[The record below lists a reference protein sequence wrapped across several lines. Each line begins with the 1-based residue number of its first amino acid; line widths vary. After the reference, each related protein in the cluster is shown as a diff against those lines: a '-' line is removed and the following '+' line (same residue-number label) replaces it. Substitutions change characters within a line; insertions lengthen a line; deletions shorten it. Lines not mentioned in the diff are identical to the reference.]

1 MIVNRSLHFPRLSLD
16 DACVQRTQYLLPL
29 ARLVLFLTTY
39 VHAVFPGSM
48 VRLLQARGLPY
59 TMPVEERESLV
70 VLAVPLRS
78 MRRMMMSSGCL
89 ADFEAVQLADV
100 ELLWAKSP

>member
-1 MIVNRSLHFPRLSLD
+1 MIANGSLHFPRLSLD
-16 DACVQRTQYLLPL
+16 DACVQRTQYFPLPGRL
-29 ARLVLFLTTY
+29 ARFLTTY

-48 VRLLQARGLPY
+48 VHLLQARGLPY

-70 VLAVPLRS
+70 VLAVPLQS
-78 MRRMMMSSGCL
+78 MRRMMMNSGCL